1 MPSRMYSQRKSHAVI
16 LIINSCKYISQL
28 IVKEGISNKNDCD
41 CDDRENDIHEDAN
54 NHHH

>member
-1 MPSRMYSQRKSHAVI
+1 MPSRMYSQRRSRAVI

-41 CDDRENDIHEDAN
+41 CDDRENDIYEDAN